1 MPQIENTF
9 LKSKM
14 NKDLDSRILPNGE
27 YRDAQNLQVS
37 RSQGSEV
44 GEFEN
49 VLGNEQLTYLY
60 TGRSGSTYYG
70 KIIGQYTDETNNAL
84 YIYSSGFSGT
94 GMCPRDIIVTA
105 QPNTAFTGTT
115 FGLYDSNGV
124 AVNPQVL
131 GVQEGMLLWGSD
143 WNGVPSGAGGQQ
155 VDPIVTNVTNS
166 NITVSQTVSFANS
179 GGLAIPVSYT
189 HLTLP
194 TKRIV

>member
-1 MPQIENTF
+1 MPRIENTF

-60 TGRSGSTYYG
+60 TGRFGSTYYG
-70 KIIGQYTDETNNAL
+70 KIIGQYTDETNNVL

-94 GMCPRDIIVTA
+94 GMCPRDLVVTA
-105 QPNTAFTGTT
+105 TPGLAQSGVLT
-115 FGLYDSNGV
+115 FSLHDANGV
-124 AVNPQVL
+124 LVNPQVL
-131 GVQEGMLLWGSD
+131 GVHKLNFGGRIL
-143 WNGVPSGAGGQQ
+143 SGHDSKEYGQF
-155 VDPIVTNVTNS
+155 I
-166 NITVSQTVSFANS
+166 
-179 GGLAIPVSYT
+179 
-189 HLTLP
+189 
-194 TKRIV
+194 